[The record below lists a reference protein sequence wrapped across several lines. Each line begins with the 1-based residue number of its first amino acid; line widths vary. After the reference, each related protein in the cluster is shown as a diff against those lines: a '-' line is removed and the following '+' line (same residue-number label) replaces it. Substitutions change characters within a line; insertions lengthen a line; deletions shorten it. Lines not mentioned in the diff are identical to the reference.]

1 MAYTFDDDDP
11 EAFIRQAELDAANS
25 PEARAMAEIDRAN
38 AGMEA
43 AQAATDAAN
52 ARAAGMA
59 ARDPNIYNPDR
70 PSTWNA
76 PDSPKATTLDR
87 ARAIQPGA
95 DATSMA
101 QQARAEALGLTPDDG
116 RASIRAVSAAAD
128 AALAA
133 RETPAEELAA
143 MRANAGRSQFGEAF
157 DAAGRRIVSTRA
169 NPRYPSTAK
178 FAGTM
183 LGDGSVRQAI
193 GPDGQ
198 PMFETRVVDEPIV
211 GADGQP
217 MLDPMNPSGPPLTR
231 KVEQQ
236 VPVLERNEG
245 LIGGERQAA
254 IAQQEAELDRE
265 IVNTNLLGQQAM
277 EQRRLHNDMLTTQMA
292 QRQRAEAIRRN
303 VDEAYRGVE
312 KATAE
317 FAKADDVDPD
327 RGWAEKGVGA
337 QIAAVIAAGLLGFS
351 GRDPFAHIN
360 AVVERSIDA
369 QKSNIAK
376 RSAAVDQARARQAS
390 AVSAY
395 DQIRAQIGDE
405 ALADEAYRLSA
416 LETIKSQAL
425 AKLQNANVSVLNAQQ
440 QAFMNGLDQ
449 QIAEKRRNIE
459 LVSATTPKTITTVRS
474 PYTPEQRAML
484 KTMGTEGLKASAA
497 GADKAIDIVAK
508 RQEQGRDVQGKIAIE
523 EAKNAGGGPLS
534 DADSKLLMAHVDN
547 TQKAGALQDLITD
560 FITDYGDRDIPGRGI
575 SSATDVI
582 FSPNERADAQSRLSQ
597 IVDSIG
603 RLQSGGAIT
612 SDEAERFQEWIDAGI
627 GDARLLQ
634 NLKNIQRMAQTS
646 IKRSEAALPAAAAAS
661 YRRVDQSALPAMES
675 DVVGRT
681 GRLNRQD
688 GGVVVEDGR

>member
-1 MAYTFDDDDP
+1 MAYTFDDDP
-11 EAFIRQAELDAANS
+11 EAFVRQAEIDAANTPEAQAMAQYDRAAAALDAAQ
-25 PEARAMAEIDRAN
+25 
-38 AGMEA
+38 
-43 AQAATDAAN
+43 AQTDAAN

-59 ARDPNIYNPDR
+59 ARDPNVYNPDR
-70 PSTWNA
+70 PSTWGA
-76 PDSPKATTLDR
+76 PDSPKMTTLDR
-87 ARAIQPGA
+87 GRAVKPGA
-95 DATSMA
+95 EATSMA

-116 RASIRAVSAAAD
+116 RASIQARSSAAD
-128 AALAA
+128 RALAA
-133 RETPAEELAA
+133 QETPAEELAA
-143 MRANAGRSQFGEAF
+143 MRAQGGRAQFNEAF

-178 FAGTM
+178 YVGTM
-183 LGDGSVRQAI
+183 LGDGSVSQAV

-198 PMFETRVVDEPIV
+198 PLFDTRVVDEPIV

-217 MLDPMNPSGPPLTR
+217 MPDPMNPQGPPLMR
-231 KVEQQ
+231 KVEQR
-236 VPVLERNEG
+236 VPVMQRNDG

-254 IAQQEAELDRE
+254 IQMQEAELDRE
-265 IVNTNLLGQQAM
+265 MTNTNLLAQQAM

-292 QRQRAEAIRRN
+292 QRQRAEAVRAN
-303 VDEAYRGVE
+303 VDQAYKGVQ

-317 FAKADDVDPD
+317 FAKASDIDPD
-327 RGWAEKGVGA
+327 RGWGEKGVGA
-337 QIAAVIAAGLLGFS
+337 KIAAVIASGLLGFA

-360 AVVERSIDA
+360 AVIENSIDA
-369 QKSNIAK
+369 QKSNMAK
-376 RSAAVDQARARQAS
+376 KSAAADQARGQQAA

-416 LETIKSQAL
+416 LETIRSQAL
-425 AKLQNANVSVLNAQQ
+425 AKLQNANVQVLDANQ

-449 QIAEKRRNIE
+449 QIAEKTRNLE

-497 GADKAIDIVAK
+497 GADKSIDIVAK
-508 RQEQGRDVQGKIAIE
+508 RQEQGRDVEGKIAIE
-523 EAKNAGGGPLS
+523 EAKNAAGGPLS

-547 TQKAGALQDLITD
+547 TQKAGTLSDLIND
-560 FITDYGDRDIPGRGI
+560 FQKDYGDRDIPGRGI
-575 SSATDVI
+575 SSATDIV
-582 FSPNERADAQSRLSQ
+582 FSPNERADANSRLSQ

-612 SDEAERFQEWIDAGI
+612 SDEAERFQEWIDAGV

-634 NLKNIQRMAQTS
+634 NLKNIQQMANASVQ
-646 IKRSEAALPAAAAAS
+646 RSERALPDRLRAQ
-661 YRRVDQSALPAMES
+661 YRRTAESATASMHS
-675 DVVGRT
+675 DPFGAT
-681 GRLNRQD
+681 GRVNRQD
-688 GGVVVEDGR
+688 GGAVVEDQ